1 MTVASRWE
9 QIDVGDKTMNVYVAA
24 PHDAGPHP
32 GIMLIQ
38 EIFGVNPHIR
48 QVAERWAREGY
59 FVAAPDVFHRQG
71 DRFESGYDNLAPG
84 FERMGKLRDDE
95 FLRDAGALLDWMR
108 EQGAV
113 RKDRIGV
120 TGYCMGG
127 RLTALTAMTQDVQAA
142 ISFYPGGIG
151 QLVERFGELNAPILF
166 FFGAKDNFIPVSD
179 TEKVREALQANKKAG
194 EVQVYDDCGH
204 GFFCDARGSYHK
216 PAADDAWKKATDW
229 FARHL
234 KS

>member
-24 PHDAGPHP
+24 PHDTGPRP
-32 GIMLIQ
+32 GIVLIQ

-48 QVAERWAREGY
+48 SVADRWAREGY

-84 FERMGKLRDDE
+84 FERMGKLRDDD
-95 FLRDAGALLDWMR
+95 FLRDAGALLGWMR

-127 RLTALTAMTQDVQAA
+127 RLTAVTAMTLEVQAA
-142 ISFYPGGIG
+142 VSFYAGGIG
-151 QLVERFGELNAPILF
+151 QLIDRFPHLKAPILF
-166 FFGAKDNFIPVSD
+166 FFGAQDNFIPVSD
-179 TEKVREALQANKKAG
+179 TEKVRHALETTKKAG
-194 EVQVYDDCGH
+194 EVVVYDDCGH
-204 GFFCDARGSYHK
+204 GFFCEARGSYYK
-216 PAADDAWKKATDW
+216 PAADEAWKKATDW

>member
-24 PHDAGPHP
+24 PHGGGDHP
-32 GIMLIQ
+32 GIVLIQ

-48 QVAERWAREGY
+48 GVADRWAREGY

-71 DRFESGYDNLAPG
+71 DRFESGYDNLQPG

-95 FLRDAGALLDWMR
+95 FQRDAGTLLEWMR
-108 EQGAV
+108 TQPGV

-120 TGYCMGG
+120 TGFCMGG
-127 RLTALTAMTQDVQAA
+127 RLTAVTAMNQNVQAA
-142 ISFYPGGIG
+142 IAFYAGGIG
-151 QLVERFGELNAPILF
+151 QLVERFGQLRAPILF

-179 TEKVREALQANKKAG
+179 TEKVRVALDANKKTG
-194 EVQVYDDCGH
+194 DVVVYDECGH

-216 PAADDAWKKATDW
+216 PSADAAWKRATEW

>member
-9 QIDVGDKTMNVYVAA
+9 QIDVGDKSMNVYVAA

-32 GIMLIQ
+32 GIVLIQ
-38 EIFGVNPHIR
+38 EIFGVNTHIR

-59 FVAAPDVFHRQG
+59 FVAAPDLFHRQG
-71 DRFESGYDNLAPG
+71 DRFESGYENLAPG
-84 FERMGKLRDDE
+84 FDRMNKLRDDE
-95 FLRDAGALLDWMR
+95 FVRDAGALLEWMR
-108 EQGAV
+108 TQSAV

-120 TGYCMGG
+120 TGFCMGG
-127 RLTALTAMTQDVQAA
+127 RLTTLTALTQDVQAA
-142 ISFYPGGIG
+142 IAFYGAGVG
-151 QLVERFGELNAPILF
+151 AFCERFGELRAPILF
-166 FFGAKDNFIPVSD
+166 FFGGKDNYIPQTEV
-179 TEKVREALQANKKAG
+179 EKVRAALKEHGKTGEAM
-194 EVQVYDDCGH
+194 VYEDAGH

-216 PAADDAWKKATDW
+216 PSADDAWKHATEW

>member
-32 GIMLIQ
+32 AIVLVQ
-38 EIFGVNPHIR
+38 EIFGVNAHIR
-48 QVAERWAREGY
+48 AVAERWAREGY

-84 FERMGKLRDDE
+84 FERAGKLREDE
-95 FLRDAGALLDWMR
+95 FVRDTGALLEWMR
-108 EQGAV
+108 GQHGVA
-113 RKDRIGV
+113 KDHIGV
-120 TGYCMGG
+120 TGFCMGG
-127 RLTALTAMTQDVQAA
+127 RLTAVAAMNFDVQAA
-142 ISFYPGGIG
+142 ISFYAGGIG
-151 QLVERFGELNAPILF
+151 QMVERFGQLRAPILF
-166 FFGAKDNFIPVSD
+166 FFGAKDSFIPVSD
-179 TEKVREALQANKKAG
+179 TEKVREALKANQKAG
-194 EVQVYDDCGH
+194 EVVVYDDCGH
-204 GFFCDARGSYHK
+204 GFFCDARSSYHK

-229 FARHL
+229 FARYL